1 MNMDLYFTPDTQI
14 YTKLVKDLNV
24 IAKKN
29 FKNLYKNKVVNLCD
43 LGLENGF
50 LNMTPKAQV
59 TKETQINWTA

>member
-1 MNMDLYFTPDTQI
+1 MDLYFTPYTKI

-24 IAKKN
+24 IAKKI
-29 FKNLYKNKVVNLCD
+29 KNLYKNKDVNLCD